1 MGRQICAPSVVPASF
16 PSQSVAEL
24 GVPTSSLTTQ
34 ASITQSVIYSM
45 TQSYDG
51 SVQQS
56 LKKLRH
62 HSFVITDPHL
72 RGHPIVY
79 ASDGFLHM
87 TGYLAEE
94 VMGRNPKF
102 LQGADTDR
110 QAVLRMRDSVC
121 EEKPCQVIILN
132 YTKQGWPFWILFH
145 MAPVFSQTDGRL
157 LHFVGAQTPLSD
169 YSLGMKKQASSLSEL
184 HKGPYASSWHN
195 SLLDTRITGSFS
207 RLPCFKGHWLKD
219 HCIGQKKRAKV
230 ASSVLQLVIH
240 ELTKSSELKNAEAL
254 LDRCINEDAEA
265 LHGRCISENAETA
278 LCSSLTLAL
287 TRIQQSFVIS
297 NPNLRGMPVVYA
309 SDMFL
314 RLTGYEKE
322 EVIGRNCSFLQGQ
335 DTDPCAIQQIR
346 DCIKEEK
353 ACTVRIL
360 NHRKDGSSFWNLLHV
375 APVRDHT
382 AKVAY
387 FVGVQMELGT
397 PVVGGCQASNIVP
410 VMQQLGAVGAVKV
423 AVRSLQGHGLR
434 RSFGIS

>member
-1 MGRQICAPSVVPASF
+1 MRRQICTPPVVHTSCT
-16 PSQSVAEL
+16 SQSVAEE
-24 GVPTSSLTTQ
+24 GVPASSLTAQ
-34 ASITQSVIYSM
+34 APITQSVINSLI
-45 TQSYDG
+45 QSYDG
-51 SVQQS
+51 SLQQS

-79 ASDGFLHM
+79 VSEGFLHM

-102 LQGADTDR
+102 LQGPDTDR
-110 QAVLRMRDSVC
+110 QSILRVRDSVC
-121 EEKPCQVIILN
+121 EEKPCHVILLN
-132 YTKQGWPFWILFH
+132 YTKQGWPFWISLH
-145 MAPVFSQTDGRL
+145 MAPVFAQTNGRL

-169 YSLGMKKQASSLSEL
+169 CAFGLKKHVLQSAPSLG
-184 HKGPYASSWHN
+184 HPTFSWQKV
-195 SLLDTRITGSFS
+195 SPDTGNAFS
-207 RLPCFKGHWLKD
+207 CPPCSKGHLLTG
-219 HCIGQKKRAKV
+219 HCHSSGQQKKKLKV
-230 ASSVLQLVIH
+230 ASTVLQLVIH
-240 ELTKSSELKNAEAL
+240 ELNKSRELK
-254 LDRCINEDAEA
+254 DAEA
-265 LHGRCISENAETA
+265 LCGRCLSENAETA

-297 NPNLRGMPVVYA
+297 NPNLRGMPIVYA

-314 RLTGYEKE
+314 RLTGYAKD
-322 EVIGRNCSFLQGQ
+322 EVIGRNCRFLQGD
-335 DTDPCAIQQIR
+335 DTDTRVVQQIR
-346 DCIKEEK
+346 DCIKEET

-360 NHRKDGSSFWNLLHV
+360 NYRKDGTPFWNLLHV

-387 FVGVQMELGT
+387 FVGVQMELRS
-397 PVVGGCQASNIVP
+397 PMVGHASDIAP

-434 RSFGIS
+434 RSPGLS